1 MGEKFLITLD
11 DSHKNISRKYSAL
24 RNENEFLDVTLVS
37 EDGVHIFAHKVVLAA
52 SSKFFKTSFQTSL
65 KTSDHPK
72 PIFFFSGINSYIL
85 SSIIDFIYFGEV
97 EILKENVKSF
107 FDIADKF
114 KVDSIAKLNE
124 DNISNE
130 NTDPEEPSL
139 GIDDGAEFNDTNKT
153 STHEETLKIIQ
164 QLTVETDGVWLCKK
178 CGRSC
183 PTKTTLKSHLEKH
196 FTGLSYDCSICA
208 ESFRSRVILSNHKK
222 RKHPSI
228 KQSPSKEAKKFKIDG
243 EPEFS
248 NADISNENNSID
260 DPTQFLI
267 KEELVGDEEDI
278 ETSLNKTS
286 MEFDETIEKENS
298 IADESDLD
306 TTLYSGTGE
315 LKNIIETN
323 SHEEAIKII
332 QEMSVETE
340 GIWLC
345 KKCAK
350 VCPTKQKLKSH
361 LEIHF
366 RTLSYECNICHGS
379 FRSRTI
385 LATHKQRKH

>member
-11 DSHKNISRKYSAL
+11 DSQKNISRKYSAL

-37 EDGVHIFAHKVVLAA
+37 EDGVHIFAHKLVLAA

-85 SSIIDFIYFGEV
+85 SSIIDFIYYGEV

-130 NTDPEEPSL
+130 NPDPDESSL
-139 GIDDGAEFNDTNKT
+139 GIDDGAEFNDSNKT
-153 STHEETLKIIQ
+153 SIHEETLKIIQ
-164 QLTVETDGVWLCKK
+164 ELTVETDGVWQCKK
-178 CGRSC
+178 CGRLC

-196 FTGLSYDCSICA
+196 FTGLSYDCNICA

-222 RKHPSI
+222 RKHQSI
-228 KQSPSKEAKKFKIDG
+228 KQSPSEEAKTFKIDV
-243 EPEFS
+243 EPEF
-248 NADISNENNSID
+248 NNTGISYENNSIG

-267 KEELVGDEEDI
+267 KEELVVDEEDI
-278 ETSLNKTS
+278 ETSMDGDTN
-286 MEFDETIEKENS
+286 ETIDKENS
-298 IADESDLD
+298 IVDESDLD
-306 TTLYSGTGE
+306 TTLNNGTGE

-323 SHEEAIKII
+323 SHEEALKII
-332 QEMSVETE
+332 QEMTVETE

-366 RTLSYECNICHGS
+366 RTLSYECVICHGT